1 MFEKL
6 GLKKRPQEPQSK
18 ALPVLTPVSI
28 DDVAEEYAEAYDE
41 QGFWSKC
48 KRYARSIGRV
58 GLEKAF
64 TLYYATEHK
73 NCTLA
78 HKTAIYGALGYLLTP
93 IDAIPDLTPFLGYT
107 DDISLISAALIAV
120 ASCIDDGVKGQTKQ
134 RVSRL
139 LGEGALEGVREC
151 KDEDM
156 KAVLSVWLTASIQAH
171 DFISPDFWTGQ
182 VAAMRDGY
190 LPSAKVY
197 VYEKE
202 GHVVGFYALR
212 QSTLAALFVAP
223 NYQGQGIG
231 RELLN
236 HAKAEQASL
245 NLAVFKAN
253 EGAISFYMS
262 QGFKVASEQTNPAT
276 GQPEFVMVWVA
287 G

>member
-6 GLKKRPQEPQSK
+6 GFKKRPQQQDNSS
-18 ALPVLTPVSI
+18 LPVLTPVDL

-107 DDISLISAALIAV
+107 DDISLIGAALIAV
-120 ASCIDDGVKGQTKQ
+120 ASCIDESVKHKAKH

-151 KDEDM
+151 KVEDRN
-156 KAVLSVWLTASIQAH
+156 AVLSVWLTASIKAH
-171 DFISPDFWTGQ
+171 DFVPPDFWAEQ
-182 VAAMRDGY
+182 VSAMRDGY
-190 LPSAKVY
+190 LPSAQVY
-197 VYEKE
+197 VYERE
-202 GHVVGFYALR
+202 GQVVGFYALR
-212 QSTLAALFVAP
+212 HNTLAALFVAP
-223 NYQGQGIG
+223 DYQSQGIG
-231 RELLN
+231 RELLE
-236 HAKAEQASL
+236 HAKAEQDSL
-245 NLAVFKAN
+245 TLSVFKAN
-253 EGAISFYMS
+253 GAAIGFYLR
-262 QGFKVASEQTNPAT
+262 QGFKVASEQVNPAT
-276 GQPEFVMVWVA
+276 EQPEFVMVWVA

>member
-6 GLKKRPQEPQSK
+6 GLKKRSPDQESDS
-18 ALPVLTPVSI
+18 LPVLTTV
-28 DDVAEEYAEAYDE
+28 DLEEVAEEYAKTYDE

-48 KRYARSIGRV
+48 RRFARSIGRA

-73 NCTLA
+73 DCTLA

-93 IDAIPDLTPFLGYT
+93 IDAIPDLTPFLGYS

-120 ASCIDDGVKGQTKQ
+120 ASCIDDGVKAQARN

-139 LGEGALEGVREC
+139 LGEGALERIREF

-156 KAVLSVWLTASIQAH
+156 SAVLRIWLMASIKAH
-171 DFISPDFWTGQ
+171 AFISPDFWAEQ
-182 VAAMRDGY
+182 VSVMRDSY

-202 GHVVGFYALR
+202 SQVVGFYALR

-223 NYQGQGIG
+223 EHHGQGVG
-231 RELLN
+231 RKLLD
-236 HAKAEQASL
+236 HAKAEQGSL
-245 NLAVFKAN
+245 LLSVFKAN
-253 EGAISFYMS
+253 DVAIGFYLC
-262 QGFKVASEQTNPAT
+262 QGFKVASEQVNRAT
-276 GQPEFVMVWVA
+276 GQPEFTMVWVA
-287 G
+287 R